1 MVYYYNRWRETS
13 KVGTSPYFYAADVSL
28 NSFKVN
34 RLEGFPT
41 VCYSLMVG
49 RWLCSA
55 QLPPLV
61 AKGVHHGDTR
71 HRLHSSGNSI
81 K

>member
-13 KVGTSPYFYAADVSL
+13 KIGTSPYFYAADFSL

-41 VCYSLMVG
+41 VCYSLNG
-49 RWLCSA
+49 RSVAFQCTASTSRGEGGSSWRYASSA
-55 QLPPLV
+55 
-61 AKGVHHGDTR
+61 A
-71 HRLHSSGNSI
+71 
-81 K
+81 